1 MVYVVCIRS
10 CELCKDNHS
19 DPVYLSQLTSAKR
32 NSHAIRSDD
41 RAINRL
47 IRLSIETG
55 SITAAFAIIELGFFL
70 GPATKTTNIHLFLC
84 ACSHTFCLCTED
96 F

>member
-1 MVYVVCIRS
+1 MYVSRRIRNGRTDI
-10 CELCKDNHS
+10 LIDAT
-19 DPVYLSQLTSAKR
+19 YSQLTSAKK
-32 NSHAIRSDD
+32 NSHAIKQDD

-55 SITAAFAIIELGFFL
+55 SITAALAIIELGFFL

-84 ACSHTFCLCTED
+84 VFPTL
-96 F
+96 